1 MDLLLSQKLKFAPKD
16 YLLRAGYHEFN
27 DPNTGKISY
36 IRRLG
41 GEFYPRLHIYIEEK
55 SAGIFLSLH
64 LDQKKPSYGGGTH
77 AHGGE
82 YDGPLIERELDR
94 LRGFIVGMDGDDE
107 GGQVTPQE
115 EKRGFFGRLFR

>member
-1 MDLLLSQKLKFAPKD
+1 MDIFINRKLKFAPRD

-41 GEFYPRLHIYIEEK
+41 GEFYPRFHIYIEEK
-55 SAGIFLSLH
+55 QSGTFWSLH

-82 YDGPLIERELDR
+82 YDGPLVEQEISR
-94 LRGFIVGMDGDDE
+94 LRNFVISMDRDDE
-107 GGQVTPQE
+107 QDGRRE
-115 EKRGFFGRLFR
+115 EGKKGFFGKLFG